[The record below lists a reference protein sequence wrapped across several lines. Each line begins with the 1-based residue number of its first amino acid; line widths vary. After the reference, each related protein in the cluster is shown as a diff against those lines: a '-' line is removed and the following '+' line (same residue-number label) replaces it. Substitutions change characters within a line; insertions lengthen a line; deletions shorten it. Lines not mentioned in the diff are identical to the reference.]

1 MKKENSL
8 QSFCERQDRMYLL
21 QEWDQEKNA
30 PLTPDTV
37 HKGSHQ
43 KVWWNC
49 SAGHAWQ
56 AEVRSR
62 SGGSRCPYC
71 TRRVLWVGDN
81 DLAAVN
87 PVLAAQWDM
96 EKNGQLKPT
105 DVLSGSERCVRWKC
119 DRGHSWRASIL
130 SRSRGAGCPVC
141 LGKTVVPGEN
151 DLTTRFPNL
160 AAQWN
165 TERNGSLRP
174 DQVTSFSNRKVWWQC
189 TLGHEWQAIVAARAV
204 ENSGCPY
211 CTGRRVL
218 AGFNDLATLYPT
230 IAAQWDDTR
239 NAGLTPEMVTPGSH
253 KRIWWRCS
261 EGHVWKTAIYSRTG
275 KQKCGCP
282 VCAGKTKQ
290 HSQYVQP

>member
-71 TRRVLWVGDN
+71 TRRILWVGDN
-81 DLAAVN
+81 YLAAVN

-96 EKNGQLKPT
+96 EKNG
-105 DVLSGSERCVRWKC
+105 
-119 DRGHSWRASIL
+119 
-130 SRSRGAGCPVC
+130 
-141 LGKTVVPGEN
+141 
-151 DLTTRFPNL
+151 
-160 AAQWN
+160 
-165 TERNGSLRP
+165 
-174 DQVTSFSNRKVWWQC
+174 
-189 TLGHEWQAIVAARAV
+189 
-204 ENSGCPY
+204 
-211 CTGRRVL
+211 
-218 AGFNDLATLYPT
+218 
-230 IAAQWDDTR
+230 
-239 NAGLTPEMVTPGSH
+239 
-253 KRIWWRCS
+253 
-261 EGHVWKTAIYSRTG
+261 
-275 KQKCGCP
+275 
-282 VCAGKTKQ
+282 
-290 HSQYVQP
+290 

>member
-8 QSFCERQDRMYLL
+8 QYFCEHQDRIYLL

-87 PVLAAQWDM
+87 PVLAAQWDT
-96 EKNGQLKPT
+96 EKNGQLNPT
-105 DVLSGSERCVRWKC
+105 DVLSGSERC
-119 DRGHSWRASIL
+119 
-130 SRSRGAGCPVC
+130 
-141 LGKTVVPGEN
+141 
-151 DLTTRFPNL
+151 
-160 AAQWN
+160 
-165 TERNGSLRP
+165 
-174 DQVTSFSNRKVWWQC
+174 VWWQC

-211 CTGRRVL
+211 CAGRRVL
-218 AGFNDLATLYPT
+218 AGFNDLATLFPT
-230 IAAQWDDTR
+230 IAAQWDDTL
-239 NAGLTPEMVTPGSH
+239 NNGLAPEMVTLGSH
-253 KRIWWRCS
+253 KRVWWRCS
-261 EGHVWKTAIYSRTG
+261 EGHVWKAAVYSRTG

-290 HSQYVQP
+290 HAQYVRS